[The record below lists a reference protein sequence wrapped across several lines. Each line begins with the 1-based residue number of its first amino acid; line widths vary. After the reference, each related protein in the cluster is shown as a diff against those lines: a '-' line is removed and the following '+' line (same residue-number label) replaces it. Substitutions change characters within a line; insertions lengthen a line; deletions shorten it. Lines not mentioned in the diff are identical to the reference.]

1 MATKTQVNTRY
12 NNEKYK
18 ERQNPS
24 IHPEKPGQSLSVP
37 HLASTWKSPNF
48 DAINFMDKLFGSAD
62 ALMKL
67 AKTEEGKQY
76 RQAQA
81 RALRGDYT
89 IDDSGLITFKGAQQ
103 KALSEVEGTN
113 DAAVAQDALLQAS
126 EEFRK
131 QLAGRDDLTPAQ
143 KIQAHRA
150 LLQKQAYASLSP
162 DKDTDYLIAKGS
174 RLNVTVNQLSNAYR
188 DATIQSQLNEERDKT
203 VGALQANLNMM
214 PVGISKEAQ
223 ADFMKGSLAKFAES
237 WGIVTGQP
245 ISSASPVLKKHVN
258 DLVVKGDRDM
268 LLRLKDFEIS
278 KGVTME
284 SLGIITEA
292 TLDSADRQAISLMQR
307 DTAMRKAQAEKYVFD
322 VGNQIYKIYQNSQKY
337 SEMDMEK
344 YLEQQANDLNSL
356 AELKTAISNSNALP
370 AEVKES
376 LNYRISSMEAGIQS
390 GGQLGEMSTD
400 DQIMLHSLNQA
411 GNVEEIVQYF
421 KDNPFIDAPKEFT
434 AFKKMAMQGDSPDKA
449 MQFNTWMQGVL
460 ADTPLPDDGGSSTP
474 DYASMFGG
482 SKRGSSDQAKR
493 KMQSDLMS
501 AYLTAKKEIPDGG
514 HDVWA
519 EKAEEIFRKKYPVAQ
534 PEQRISMEAGRS
546 AIQIIGKSLN
556 TINTDDFRQL
566 ASTLPQMSD
575 ADRNRFMQKLQENT
589 TIPQNLKD
597 NLISIITSN
606 DLNKQNEFIMPDA
619 DNTAA
624 QFPLNPKY
632 LNTSTPVLTAK
643 KDTFVF
649 AKSAGGKIEQ
659 VVTSDISSDRE
670 GSILT
675 SPIPWNAR
683 FIDETGKIR
692 KVSELTTEADIAKYT
707 ARRRPA
713 ILPDGGTEQNPV
725 ARDLSGWEHG
735 NKLMLPNLSNQEKP
749 LEDHYVII
757 DVNADTLNKST
768 PSYKA
773 VRYGSV
779 MNQPHLIASTP
790 FDPDMT
796 VAVREGLT
804 SSPKF
809 RKMRNIG
816 SHLSGFWTDRKYVD
830 FISPISLENMSFEDQ
845 VQIFTPVN
853 EKRKEKKENEKTV
866 PNASRL

>member
-12 NNEKYK
+12 NNEKYR

-24 IHPEKPGQSLSVP
+24 IRPEKPGQSLSVP

-81 RALRGDYT
+81 RALRGDFT

-113 DAAVAQDALLQAS
+113 DAAIAQDALLQAS

-131 QLAGRDDLTPAQ
+131 QLAGRDDMTPAQ
-143 KIQAHRA
+143 KIQAHRS
-150 LLQKQAYASLSP
+150 LLQQQAYASLSP

-214 PVGISKEAQ
+214 PAGISKEAQ

-245 ISSASPVLKKHVN
+245 ISSASPVLRKHVN
-258 DLVVKGDRDM
+258 DLVAKGDRDL
-268 LLRLKDFEIS
+268 LLRLKDFEIG
-278 KGVTME
+278 KGVTLE

-322 VGNQIYKIYQNSQKY
+322 VGNQMYKIYQNAQKY
-337 SEMDMEK
+337 SELDMEK

-356 AELKTAISNSNALP
+356 AELKTAISNSNALS
-370 AEVKES
+370 ADVKES
-376 LNYRISSMEAGIQS
+376 LNRRIATMETGIQS
-390 GGQLGEMSTD
+390 GGQLGEMSMD

-421 KDNPFIDAPKEFT
+421 KDNPFIDAPKEFS
-434 AFKKMAMQGDSPDKA
+434 AFKQMAMKGDSPDK
-449 MQFNTWMQGVL
+449 MLEFNTWMQGVL
-460 ADTPLPDDGGSSTP
+460 SDTPLPEDGSSNT
-474 DYASMFGG
+474 DYASMLGT
-482 SKRGSSDQAKR
+482 SNRGSSERAKR
-493 KMQSDLMS
+493 RMQSDLMS
-501 AYLTAKKEIPDGG
+501 AYLNAKKEIPDGG

-519 EKAEEIFRKKYPVAQ
+519 EKAEEVFRKKYPVAK
-534 PEQRISMEAGRS
+534 PEQRVSMEAGRS

-556 TINTDDFRQL
+556 MINTDDFRQL
-566 ASTLPQMSD
+566 ASSLPQISD
-575 ADRNRFMQKLQENT
+575 ADKNRFMQTLQSNA

-597 NLISIITSN
+597 NFLSIIN
-606 DLNKQNEFIMPDA
+606 GQANQEEFIMPDA

-624 QFPLNPKY
+624 PFPLNPKY
-632 LNTSTPVLTAK
+632 TNTSTPALTAK

-649 AKSAGGKIEQ
+649 ARSAGGKIEQ

-683 FIDETGKIR
+683 FVDEAGKIR

-713 ILPDGGTEQNPV
+713 IIPDGGTEQNPV

-749 LEDHYVII
+749 LEDHYVL
-757 DVNADTLNKST
+757 VLNKNKT
-768 PSYKA
+768 YRNTDTKYTA
-773 VRYGSV
+773 VRYGDVRDAS
-779 MNQPHLIASTP
+779 LIVSTP
-790 FDPDMT
+790 FDPDMS
-796 VAVREGLT
+796 VFVRTPGILGDKT
-804 SSPKF
+804 
-809 RKMRNIG
+809 RCVKMKNIY
-816 SHLSGFWTDRKYVD
+816 SNLKYGRYID
-830 FISPISLENMSFEDQ
+830 FVSPISLENMSFEDQ

-853 EKRKEKKENEKTV
+853 EKRKEKKENEKQI
-866 PNASRL
+866 PNTSRL

>member
-12 NNEKYK
+12 NNEQYRQ
-18 ERQNPS
+18 RQNPTVR
-24 IHPEKPGQSLSVP
+24 PEKPGQSLSVP

-62 ALMKL
+62 ALVKL

-81 RALRGDYT
+81 RALRGDFT
-89 IDDSGLITFKGAQQ
+89 IDNSGLITFKGAQQ

-113 DAAVAQDALLQAS
+113 DAAIAQDALIQAS

-214 PVGISKEAQ
+214 PAGILKEAQ

-245 ISSASPVLKKHVN
+245 ISSASPVLRKHVN
-258 DLVVKGDRDM
+258 DLVAKGDREL
-268 LLRLKDFEIS
+268 LLRLKDFEIG

-337 SEMDMEK
+337 SELDMGK

-370 AEVKES
+370 AEIKES

-421 KDNPFIDAPKEFT
+421 KDNPFIDAPKEFS
-434 AFKKMAMQGDSPDKA
+434 AFKQMAMKGESPDKA
-449 MQFNTWMQGVL
+449 LEFNTWMQGVL
-460 ADTPLPDDGGSSTP
+460 SDTPLPDDGSSDT
-474 DYASMFGG
+474 DYASMLGT
-482 SKRGSSDQAKR
+482 SKRGSSDRVKR
-493 KMQSDLMS
+493 KMQSDLVS

-519 EKAEEIFRKKYPVAQ
+519 EKAEEIFRKKYPVAK
-534 PEQRISMEAGRS
+534 PEQRVSMEAGRS
-546 AIQIIGKSLN
+546 AIQIIGKPLN

-566 ASTLPQMSD
+566 ASSLPQTSD
-575 ADRNRFMQKLQENT
+575 ADRNRFMQTLQANT

-597 NLISIITSN
+597 NFISIIN
-606 DLNKQNEFIMPDA
+606 GQAKQEDFIMPDA

-624 QFPLNPKY
+624 PFPLNPKY
-632 LNTSTPVLTAK
+632 TNTSTPVLTAK

-649 AKSAGGKIEQ
+649 AKSADGKSIEQ

-683 FIDETGKIR
+683 FIDETGKLR

-707 ARRRPA
+707 TRRRPA

-757 DVNADTLNKST
+757 DVNADTLSKST

-779 MNQPHLIASTP
+779 VNQPHLIASTP

-830 FISPISLENMSFEDQ
+830 FISPIALENMSFEDQ
-845 VQIFTPVN
+845 VQAFTPAN
-853 EKRKEKKENEKTV
+853 EKRKEKKENEKQI
-866 PNASRL
+866 PNTSRL

>member
-12 NNEKYK
+12 NNEKY
-18 ERQNPS
+18 RGHQNPS
-24 IHPEKPGQSLSVP
+24 IHAEKPGQSLSVP

-48 DAINFMDKLFGSAD
+48 DAVNFMDKLFGSAD

-76 RQAQA
+76 RKAQA
-81 RALRGDYT
+81 RALRGDFT
-89 IDDSGLITFKGAQQ
+89 VDDSGLITFKGAQQ

-150 LLQKQAYASLSP
+150 LLQKQAYATMSP

-214 PVGISKEAQ
+214 PAGIPKEAQ
-223 ADFMKGSLAKFAES
+223 ADFMKGSLSKFAES

-258 DLVVKGDRDM
+258 DLVAKGDRE
-268 LLRLKDFEIS
+268 LLLHLKDFEIG

-292 TLDSADRQAISLMQR
+292 TLDSADRQAISLIQR
-307 DTAMRKAQAEKYVFD
+307 DTAMREAQAKKYVFD
-322 VGNQIYKIYQNSQKY
+322 VGNQIYKIYQNAQKY
-337 SEMDMEK
+337 SGMDMEK
-344 YLEQQANDLNSL
+344 FLEQQTSDLNSL
-356 AELKTAISNSNALP
+356 AELKTAISNSDALS
-370 AEVKES
+370 ADVKES
-376 LNYRISSMEAGIQS
+376 LNHRIASMETGIQS
-390 GGQLGEMSTD
+390 GGQLGEMSMD
-400 DQIMLHSLNQA
+400 DQVMLHSLNQA

-421 KDNPFIDAPKEFT
+421 KDNPFVDAPKEFS
-434 AFKKMAMQGDSPDKA
+434 AFKQMAMRGDSPDKA
-449 MQFNTWMQGVL
+449 LEFNTWMQGVL
-460 ADTPLPDDGGSSTP
+460 ADTPLPDDGGSSNT
-474 DYASMFGG
+474 DYASMLGT
-482 SKRGSSDQAKR
+482 SNRGSSDRVKR

-514 HDVWA
+514 HDVWT
-519 EKAEEIFRKKYPVAQ
+519 EKAEEVFRKKYPVAK
-534 PEQRISMEAGRS
+534 PEQRVSMEAGRS

-556 TINTDDFRQL
+556 TINTDDMKQL
-566 ASTLPQMSD
+566 GSNLPQMSD
-575 ADRNRFMQKLQENT
+575 VDKNRFMQTLQTNS

-597 NLISIITSN
+597 NFLGIIN
-606 DLNKQNEFIMPDA
+606 GQARQEDFIMPDA

-624 QFPLNPKY
+624 PFPLNPKY
-632 LNTSTPVLTAK
+632 PNTSTPVLTAK

-649 AKSAGGKIEQ
+649 AKSAGGKVEQ
-659 VVTSDISSDRE
+659 VMTSDISSDRE

-683 FIDETGKIR
+683 FIDETGEVR

-707 ARRRPA
+707 SRRRPA

-749 LEDHYVII
+749 LEDHYVL
-757 DVNADTLNKST
+757 VLNKNKT
-768 PSYKA
+768 YRNTDTKYTA
-773 VRYGSV
+773 VRYGDVRDSS
-779 MNQPHLIASTP
+779 LIVSTP
-790 FDPDMT
+790 FDPDMS
-796 VAVREGLT
+796 VMVRTPGFFGDKT
-804 SSPKF
+804 RCVKMKIIYSNMKQGRYIDFVSP
-809 RKMRNIG
+809 
-816 SHLSGFWTDRKYVD
+816 V
-830 FISPISLENMSFEDQ
+830 SLENMSFEDQ
-845 VQIFTPVN
+845 VQLFTPTN
-853 EKRKEKKENEKTV
+853 EKRKEKKENAKTI
-866 PNASRL
+866 PNTSRL

>member
-12 NNEKYK
+12 NNEKY
-18 ERQNPS
+18 RGHQNPS
-24 IHPEKPGQSLSVP
+24 IRPEKPGQSLSVP

-48 DAINFMDKLFGSAD
+48 DAVNFMDKLFGSAD

-89 IDDSGLITFKGAQQ
+89 IDDSGLITFKGVQQ

-258 DLVVKGDRDM
+258 DLVAKGDRE
-268 LLRLKDFEIS
+268 LLLHLKDFEIG

-292 TLDSADRQAISLMQR
+292 TLDSADRQAISLIQR
-307 DTAMRKAQAEKYVFD
+307 DTAMREAQAKKYVFD
-322 VGNQIYKIYQNSQKY
+322 VGNQMYQIYQSAQKY
-337 SEMDMEK
+337 SGMDMEK
-344 YLEQQANDLNSL
+344 YLEQQTSDLNSL
-356 AELKTAISNSNALP
+356 AELKTAISNSNALS
-370 AEVKES
+370 ADVKES
-376 LNYRISSMEAGIQS
+376 LNRRISAMETGIQS

-411 GNVEEIVQYF
+411 GNVDEIVQYF

-434 AFKKMAMQGDSPDKA
+434 AFKQMAMKGDSPDKA
-449 MQFNTWMQGVL
+449 MEFNTWMQGVL
-460 ADTPLPDDGGSSTP
+460 ADTPLPDDGGSSNT
-474 DYASMFGG
+474 DYASMLGG
-482 SKRGSSDQAKR
+482 SKRGSSDQATR

-556 TINTDDFRQL
+556 TINTDDMKQL
-566 ASTLPQMSD
+566 GSNLPQMSD
-575 ADRNRFMQKLQENT
+575 VDKNRFTQKLQTNS

-597 NLISIITSN
+597 NFLSIIN
-606 DLNKQNEFIMPDA
+606 GQARQEDFIMPDA

-624 QFPLNPKY
+624 PFPLNPKY
-632 LNTSTPVLTAK
+632 PNTSTPVLTAK

-649 AKSAGGKIEQ
+649 AKSAGGKVEQ
-659 VVTSDISSDRE
+659 VMTSDISSDRE

-683 FIDETGKIR
+683 FIDETGEVR

-707 ARRRPA
+707 SRRRPA

-749 LEDHYVII
+749 LEDHYVL
-757 DVNADTLNKST
+757 VRASLGTYQT
-768 PSYKA
+768 R
-773 VRYGSV
+773 RYGSIPETERADIV
-779 MNQPHLIASTP
+779 SLP
-790 FDPDMT
+790 FDPDMS

-804 SSPKF
+804 STPKF
-809 RKMRNIG
+809 RKMRYIG
-816 SHLSGFWTDRKYVD
+816 THLTGRWRSRKYID
-830 FISPISLENMSFEDQ
+830 FVSPISLENMSFEDQ
-845 VQIFTPVN
+845 VQIFTPAN
-853 EKRKEKKENEKTV
+853 EKRKEKKGKERK
-866 PNASRL
+866 

>member
-12 NNEKYK
+12 NNEKYR

-24 IHPEKPGQSLSVP
+24 IRPEKPGQSLSVP

-76 RQAQA
+76 RKAQA
-81 RALRGDYT
+81 RALRGDFT
-89 IDDSGLITFKGAQQ
+89 VDDSGLITFKGAQQ

-150 LLQKQAYASLSP
+150 LLQQHAYATLSP

-214 PVGISKEAQ
+214 PAGISKEAQ

-245 ISSASPVLKKHVN
+245 ISSASPVLRKHVN
-258 DLVVKGDRDM
+258 DLVAKGDREL
-268 LLRLKDFEIS
+268 LLRLKDFEIG

-292 TLDSADRQAISLMQR
+292 TLDGADRQAISLMQR
-307 DTAMRKAQAEKYVFD
+307 DTAMREAQAKKYVFD
-322 VGNQIYKIYQNSQKY
+322 VGNQIYQIYQNSQKY

-370 AEVKES
+370 ADAKES
-376 LNYRISSMEAGIQS
+376 LNHRISSMETGIQS

-421 KDNPFIDAPKEFT
+421 KDNPFVDAPKEFS
-434 AFKKMAMQGDSPDKA
+434 AFKQMAMRGDSLDKTLE
-449 MQFNTWMQGVL
+449 FNTWMQGVL
-460 ADTPLPDDGGSSTP
+460 ADTPLPDEGSSNT
-474 DYASMFGG
+474 DYASMLGT
-482 SKRGSSDQAKR
+482 SNRGSSVRVKS

-519 EKAEEIFRKKYPVAQ
+519 EKAEEVFRKKYPVAK
-534 PEQRISMEAGRS
+534 PEQRVSMEAGRS

-566 ASTLPQMSD
+566 ASSLPQVSG
-575 ADRNRFMQKLQENT
+575 ADRNRFLQTLQANA

-606 DLNKQNEFIMPDA
+606 DPNKQDEFIMPDA

-624 QFPLNPKY
+624 PFPLNPKY
-632 LNTSTPVLTAK
+632 PNTSTPVLTAK

-649 AKSAGGKIEQ
+649 AKSAGGKVEQ
-659 VVTSDISSDRE
+659 VTTSDISSDRE

-683 FIDETGKIR
+683 FIDETGKVR

-707 ARRRPA
+707 TRRRPA

-725 ARDLSGWEHG
+725 ARDLSGWEYG
-735 NKLMLPNLSNQEKP
+735 NKLMLPNLSNQDKP
-749 LEDHYVII
+749 LEDHYVL
-757 DVNADTLNKST
+757 VLNKNKT
-768 PSYKA
+768 YRNTDTKYTA
-773 VRYGSV
+773 VRYGDVRDSS
-779 MNQPHLIASTP
+779 LIVSTP
-790 FDPDMT
+790 FDPDMS
-796 VAVREGLT
+796 VFVRTPGIFGDKT
-804 SSPKF
+804 
-809 RKMRNIG
+809 RCVKMKNIY
-816 SHLSGFWTDRKYVD
+816 SNLKYGRYID
-830 FISPISLENMSFEDQ
+830 FASPISMENMSFEDQ
-845 VQIFTPVN
+845 VQLFTPTN
-853 EKRKEKKENEKTV
+853 EKRKENKENAKTITST
-866 PNASRL
+866 SRL

>member
-12 NNEKYK
+12 NNEKYR

-24 IHPEKPGQSLSVP
+24 IRPEKPGQSLSVP

-76 RQAQA
+76 RKAQA
-81 RALRGDYT
+81 RALRGDFT
-89 IDDSGLITFKGAQQ
+89 VDDSGLITFRGAQQ

-245 ISSASPVLKKHVN
+245 ISSASPVLRKHVN
-258 DLVVKGDRDM
+258 DLVIKGDRDM

-337 SEMDMEK
+337 SELDMEK
-344 YLEQQANDLNSL
+344 YLEQQASDLNSL

-390 GGQLGEMSTD
+390 GGQLGEMSAD
-400 DQIMLHSLNQA
+400 DQVMLHSLNQA

-421 KDNPFIDAPKEFT
+421 KDNPFVDAPKEFS
-434 AFKKMAMQGDSPDKA
+434 AFKQMAMRGDSPDKT
-449 MQFNTWMQGVL
+449 MEFNTWMQGVL
-460 ADTPLPDDGGSSTP
+460 ADTPLPDEGSSNT
-474 DYASMFGG
+474 DYASMFGT
-482 SKRGSSDQAKR
+482 SNRGSSVRVKS

-519 EKAEEIFRKKYPVAQ
+519 EKAEEVFRKKYPVAK
-534 PEQRISMEAGRS
+534 PEQRVSMEAGRS

-556 TINTDDFRQL
+556 TINTDDMKQL
-566 ASTLPQMSD
+566 GSNLPQMSD
-575 ADRNRFMQKLQENT
+575 ADKNRFLQTLQTNA

-597 NLISIITSN
+597 NFISIIN
-606 DLNKQNEFIMPDA
+606 GQANQDEFIMPDA

-624 QFPLNPKY
+624 PFPLNPKY
-632 LNTSTPVLTAK
+632 PNTSTPVLTAK
-643 KDTFVF
+643 KYTFVF
-649 AKSAGGKIEQ
+649 AKSAGGKIEL

-683 FIDETGKIR
+683 FIDENGKVR

-707 ARRRPA
+707 TRRRPA

-779 MNQPHLIASTP
+779 INQPHLITSAP

-816 SHLSGFWTDRKYVD
+816 SHLSGFWTGRKYVD
-830 FISPISLENMSFEDQ
+830 FVSPISLENMSFEDQ
-845 VQIFTPVN
+845 VQLFTPAN
-853 EKRKEKKENEKTV
+853 EKRKEKKENENQIS
-866 PNASRL
+866 NAFRM